1 MSHRKLTWSRGS
13 SAYRVNISVLTW
25 KNPAMQQMDLTALD
39 IPDQSRT
46 LIWCSHVLEHIPD
59 DRKALT
65 EMFRVLEPG
74 GLAVL

>member
-1 MSHRKLTWSRGS
+1 
-13 SAYRVNISVLTW
+13 
-25 KNPAMQQMDLTALD
+25 MQQMDLTALD